1 MTTSPLPVPPLTPT
15 LAPSLT
21 PEPTPQPAI
30 LEMPAEPEMST
41 VTEEPVAI
49 ITQPSPKVEPKVE
62 LEVEMETKAP
72 RLVRLI
78 PTHGFPIRHFNG
90 GIVFY
95 PNQPSAEVPVDA
107 WLENQMRRG
116 ILKEV

>member
-1 MTTSPLPVPPLTPT
+1 MPKKPMTASPLPVPPLTPIQEPQPEMAYLVDPVT
-15 LAPSLT
+15 EPATVT
-21 PEPTPQPAI
+21 PEPVT
-30 LEMPAEPEMST
+30 L
-41 VTEEPVAI
+41 VTE
-49 ITQPSPKVEPKVE
+49 PSPKVEPKVE
-62 LEVEMETKAP
+62 TKSP
-72 RLVRLI
+72 RLARFI

-107 WLENQMRRG
+107 WLENQIQRG

>member
-1 MTTSPLPVPPLTPT
+1 MPQAMPKKPMTTSPLPVPPLTPT
-15 LAPSLT
+15 LAPALDAG
-21 PEPTPQPAI
+21 PTPQPST
-30 LEMPAEPEMST
+30 LEMPAKPEMST

-49 ITQPSPKVEPKVE
+49 ITQPSPS
-62 LEVEMETKAP
+62 AP

>member
-1 MTTSPLPVPPLTPT
+1 MPKNPMPKKPTTTSPLPVPPLTPT
-15 LAPSLT
+15 LAPSLA
-21 PEPTPQPAI
+21 PEPEPAI
-30 LEMPAEPEMST
+30 IEMPAEPEMST

-49 ITQPSPKVEPKVE
+49 ITQPSPSV
-62 LEVEMETKAP
+62 KANP

-107 WLENQMRRG
+107 WLENQIQRG

>member
-1 MTTSPLPVPPLTPT
+1 MAYLVDPITEPATV
-15 LAPSLT
+15 T
-21 PEPTPQPAI
+21 PEPVT
-30 LEMPAEPEMST
+30 L
-41 VTEEPVAI
+41 VTE
-49 ITQPSPKVEPKVE
+49 PSPKI
-62 LEVEMETKAP
+62 ETKVP

-95 PNQPSAEVPVDA
+95 PDKPSAEVPVDA
-107 WLENQMRRG
+107 WLENQIQRG

>member
-1 MTTSPLPVPPLTPT
+1 MTPSMTPT
-15 LAPSLT
+15 LAPALDA
-21 PEPTPQPAI
+21 EPTSQSAI

-49 ITQPSPKVEPKVE
+49 ITQPSPK
-62 LEVEMETKAP
+62 LEAKAP

-116 ILKEV
+116 ILREV

>member
-1 MTTSPLPVPPLTPT
+1 MAYLVDPVTEPATV
-15 LAPSLT
+15 T
-21 PEPTPQPAI
+21 PEPVT
-30 LEMPAEPEMST
+30 L
-41 VTEEPVAI
+41 VTE
-49 ITQPSPKVEPKVE
+49 PSPKVEQKVE
-62 LEVEMETKAP
+62 TRTP

-107 WLENQMRRG
+107 WLENQIQRG

>member
-1 MTTSPLPVPPLTPT
+1 
-15 LAPSLT
+15 
-21 PEPTPQPAI
+21 
-30 LEMPAEPEMST
+30 MST

-49 ITQPSPKVEPKVE
+49 ITQPSPKAE

>member
-1 MTTSPLPVPPLTPT
+1 MAQSATV
-15 LAPSLT
+15 T
-21 PEPTPQPAI
+21 PEP
-30 LEMPAEPEMST
+30 
-41 VTEEPVAI
+41 VTLVM
-49 ITQPSPKVEPKVE
+49 QPSPSV
-62 LEVEMETKAP
+62 P

-95 PNQPSAEVPVDA
+95 PNQPSAEVPMDA
-107 WLENQMRRG
+107 WLENQMRHG

>member
-1 MTTSPLPVPPLTPT
+1 MSKKPMTTSPLPVPPL
-15 LAPSLT
+15 APALT
-21 PEPTPQPAI
+21 PDSAQVSAVIEAI
-30 LEMPAEPEMST
+30 AAPNEKAAEALTETGVES
-41 VTEEPVAI
+41 VTL
-49 ITQPSPKVEPKVE
+49 ITQPSPS
-62 LEVEMETKAP
+62 MKATP

>member
-1 MTTSPLPVPPLTPT
+1 MAYLVDPITEPATVTPDPAQAAAIAAIATPT
-15 LAPSLT
+15 EKAAEALA
-21 PEPTPQPAI
+21 EVGI
-30 LEMPAEPEMST
+30 
-41 VTEEPVAI
+41 EPVALV
-49 ITQPSPKVEPKVE
+49 TQPSV
-62 LEVEMETKAP
+62 KANP